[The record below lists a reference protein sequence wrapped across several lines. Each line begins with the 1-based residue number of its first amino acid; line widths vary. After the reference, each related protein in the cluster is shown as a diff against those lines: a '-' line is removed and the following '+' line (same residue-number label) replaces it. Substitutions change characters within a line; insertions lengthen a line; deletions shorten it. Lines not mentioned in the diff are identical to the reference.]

1 MKQDVS
7 NSEFGL
13 TKSKIT
19 PINQAKTP
27 KKLIDVAH
35 SKDINSVSL
44 ESIALARLLY
54 IVILLRIGWK

>member
-1 MKQDVS
+1 MKQDIS

-27 KKLIDVAH
+27 KKLIDGAH
-35 SKDINSVSL
+35 GKDINSVSL
-44 ESIALARLLY
+44 EFIALTRLLY
-54 IVILLRIGWK
+54 SVVLLRIGWK